1 MYILSN
7 CSIFSLVSFL
17 NKTGNYMY
25 NVLNICCSNF
35 PSKYSWGKKLPH
47 ASDGVTGSS
56 PSDGGLGN
64 RPCVSSGLAGGVHS
78 L

>member
-1 MYILSN
+1 
-7 CSIFSLVSFL
+7 
-17 NKTGNYMY
+17 MY

-64 RPCVSSGLAGGVHS
+64 RLCVSSGLAGGVHS